1 MEYLLIAL
9 GIFMIAVGVAF
20 VNEVRNAKVS

>member
-9 GIFMIAVGVAF
+9 GIFMIAIGITF
-20 VNEVRNAKVS
+20 INEVRNAKLS